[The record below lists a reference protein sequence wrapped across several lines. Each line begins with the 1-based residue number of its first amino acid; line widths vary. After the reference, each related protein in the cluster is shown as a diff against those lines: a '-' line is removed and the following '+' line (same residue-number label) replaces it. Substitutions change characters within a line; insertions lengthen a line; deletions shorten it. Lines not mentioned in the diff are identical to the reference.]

1 MIKDYLGRELAI
13 DDHVIFMAQHYR
25 ELRLA
30 KISAFTPS
38 GKARISWGDNKWQ
51 TLLQTGAQLVK
62 VEGPELTYF
71 LLNQKG

>member
-30 KISAFTPS
+30 KIYAFTPS
-38 GKARISWGDNKWQ
+38 GKARISWGEHKWQ
-51 TLLQTGAQLVK
+51 TLLQTGTQLVK